1 MVGEVTIMLGNMF
14 AQLLALFERIFTE
27 LDGWA
32 IWLGAFLI
40 FTISR
45 MLIVPILGGVISAGQ
60 SDMVQKIRNNSKE
73 NKVQVVSGLEGA
85 KKKNG

>member
-14 AQLLALFERIFTE
+14 VQLLALFERIFTE

-45 MLIVPILGGVISAGQ
+45 MLIVPILGGVISTGQ
-60 SDMVQKIRNNSKE
+60 SDIVKEIRKGANSDK
-73 NKVQVVSGLEGA
+73 A
-85 KKKNG
+85 KKPSEKKGSAENG